1 MGCGTHLAGLLRALG
16 RAAMDSTMIHIC
28 LETDEAPD
36 PAVEVD
42 EGTRW
47 ICACSDN
54 FVYRGGFN
62 RGGGYSLEW
71 FPAPPIAPVKVP
83 RQRGSLGSRL
93 FSPRKG

>member
-1 MGCGTHLAGLLRALG
+1 
-16 RAAMDSTMIHIC
+16 MDPTMIHIC

-36 PAVEVD
+36 LAVEVD

-47 ICACSDN
+47 ICACGDN

-71 FPAPPIAPVKVP
+71 FPAPPVAPVKVP